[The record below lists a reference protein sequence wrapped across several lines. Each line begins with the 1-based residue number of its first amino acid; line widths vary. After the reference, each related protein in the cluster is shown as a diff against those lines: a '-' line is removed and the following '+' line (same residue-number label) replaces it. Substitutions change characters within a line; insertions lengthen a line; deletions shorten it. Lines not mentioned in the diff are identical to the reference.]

1 MTQATLPKSP
11 GLERYQIAERLI
23 LSMSAG
29 AVNAGAFLAC
39 QRFVSHVTGTVTLI
53 GTDFGRWPLV
63 GEYALVLLCFIVGA
77 VSAILLMALAPA
89 DRYPSRSL
97 HLVAL
102 LIGLVAPLGALG
114 LFGTFG
120 KSVEGPGDFVLLSL
134 LSFAMGLL
142 NATVAGSP
150 AIGAKVTHL
159 TGHATDLGISL
170 ARACLAGGEERI
182 RALRTGGLLA
192 GKMFFFSAGAAC
204 MVFLVRWGGYAS
216 FLIAS
221 MLTVLGCELGRLAYE
236 QRNAQRSQSGL
247 VPVPTQ
253 LRAKPASARRP
264 RPGLY
269 QQASEQN

>member
-1 MTQATLPKSP
+1 MTLAKVAQSP
-11 GLERYQIAERLI
+11 ALGRYQIAERMI

-53 GTDFGRWPLV
+53 GVDFGSWPLV
-63 GEYALVLLCFIVGA
+63 GEYMLVLLCFILGA
-77 VSAILLMALAPA
+77 VSAVLLLALAPA
-89 DRYPSRSL
+89 DRYPARSL
-97 HLVAL
+97 YLVAL
-102 LIGLVAPLGALG
+102 LVGLVAPMGVLG

-142 NATVAGSP
+142 NATVAASP

-159 TGHATDLGISL
+159 TGHATDLGINL
-170 ARACLAGGEERI
+170 ARACMSRGEERR
-182 RALRTGGLLA
+182 RALHGGGVLA
-192 GKMFFFSAGAAC
+192 GKMCSFAAGAAC

-221 MLTVLGCELGRLAYE
+221 MLTVLASELGRLAHD
-236 QRNAQRSQSGL
+236 QRSAQRSQQSIA
-247 VPVPTQ
+247 PVSAQMPTT
-253 LRAKPASARRP
+253 RRP
-264 RPGLY
+264 RTPAY
-269 QQASEQN
+269 QQQN